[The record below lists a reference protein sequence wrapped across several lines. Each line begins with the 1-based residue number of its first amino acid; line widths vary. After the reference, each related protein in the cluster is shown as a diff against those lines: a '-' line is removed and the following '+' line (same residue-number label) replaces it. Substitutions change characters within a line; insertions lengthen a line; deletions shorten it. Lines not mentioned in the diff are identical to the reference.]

1 MFVIFFPNEFVFLEV
16 EKFSLMSLRFDF
28 VIYNEFIPWQ

>member
-1 MFVIFFPNEFVFLEV
+1 MSGIIFLNEFVFLEE

-28 VIYNEFIPWQ
+28 VIYNEVIPWQ